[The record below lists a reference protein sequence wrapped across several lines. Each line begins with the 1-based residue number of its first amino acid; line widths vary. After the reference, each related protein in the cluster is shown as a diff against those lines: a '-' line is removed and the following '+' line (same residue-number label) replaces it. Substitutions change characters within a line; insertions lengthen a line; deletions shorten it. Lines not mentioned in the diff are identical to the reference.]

1 MVKKSVTKTTQDK
14 KKTAVRKAA
23 AKSVSKSQIMKELQ
37 QREAELAIIKSV
49 QDGLASKMELQ
60 EIYDLVGDKV
70 HGLFGAQT
78 TIITSFDL
86 DTWTQNFN
94 YYIDRLGREHL
105 DPTPMSD
112 FMKTLVRMKKT
123 FLFNDNIVERMQEY
137 GAKLVLG
144 PLIPKSALY
153 VPLITGD
160 EVRGVISLQNM
171 NRKNSFSQSD
181 VRLLETLA
189 SSMSAALENARLLK
203 ETEQRNA
210 ELEAIQKASIDLSS
224 NLEYATVLDSIL
236 QRTSALMPS
245 IENINLFLYENNE
258 LKFGTAIANGKINSV
273 PVANPRPGG
282 MTDTVARTGEIMLVE
297 DMSTHPLYQNSAAG
311 WKGALIGLPLKFRK
325 RVVGVMNIHFTETRI
340 FTNSEIRLLQLFAD
354 QASVV
359 IENSRLFEETARHAR
374 ESAVLNEVGR
384 DISATLNLTS
394 VMNKISRHARTLLN
408 GSSSAIFLPQ
418 PDGKTLRAIAA
429 NGNIAAEIMSDTI
442 ILGQGIIGSLA
453 EQGRAEYINDTNQD
467 PRTVQIPG
475 TPAVGNERLMVAP
488 LLAGKRSMG

>member
-1 MVKKSVTKTTQDK
+1 MVKKSDVKKATASKPK
-14 KKTAVRKAA
+14 KKTSGTATFQSRRF
-23 AKSVSKSQIMKELQ
+23 MKELQ

-60 EIYDLVGDKV
+60 AIYDLVGDIV
-70 HGLFGAQT
+70 HNIFGAQT

-86 DTWTQNFN
+86 QKAGLQNFN

-123 FLFNDNIVERMQEY
+123 FLFNDNVAERMQEY

-258 LKFGTAIANGKINSV
+258 LKFGTAIANGKINNA

-282 MTDTVARTGEIMLVE
+282 NDRYCCKTGEIMLVE
-297 DMSTHPLYQNSAAG
+297 DMRSHPLYKDSPRDAGKGHSLVCRLNSVKAC
-311 WKGALIGLPLKFRK
+311 
-325 RVVGVMNIHFTETRI
+325 
-340 FTNSEIRLLQLFAD
+340 
-354 QASVV
+354 
-359 IENSRLFEETARHAR
+359 
-374 ESAVLNEVGR
+374 GR
-384 DISATLNLTS
+384 RDEYP
-394 VMNKISRHARTLLN
+394 
-408 GSSSAIFLPQ
+408 F
-418 PDGKTLRAIAA
+418 LRAAHFCRIRKSGCC
-429 NGNIAAEIMSDTI
+429 NYLRI
-442 ILGQGIIGSLA
+442 
-453 EQGRAEYINDTNQD
+453 RH
-467 PRTVQIPG
+467 
-475 TPAVGNERLMVAP
+475 P
-488 LLAGKRSMG
+488 L